1 MKTLDDFQNEIKL
14 HLKTRDSCSLVYS
27 RLEGARVEAE
37 ENPRENVTI
46 FYMKGY
52 RTSSVIAMEIEV
64 DRCDCPSSS
73 IL

>member
-1 MKTLDDFQNEIKL
+1 M
-14 HLKTRDSCSLVYS
+14 VYN

-37 ENPRENVTI
+37 ENPRETVTI

-52 RTSSVIAMEIEV
+52 RTTSVIAIEIEV
-64 DRCDCPSSS
+64 DRCDCSSSS